1 VLLLFGSAESAS
13 AETSLNAMRGDE
25 RPQRAWSVPAGHSP
39 MAGRPVLLGLLLLLC
54 HFGVLQACGAQQR
67 GYQSQ
72 LW

>member
-1 VLLLFGSAESAS
+1 LAEACTQLLLLLLLQGLDISQQ
-13 AETSLNAMRGDE
+13 
-25 RPQRAWSVPAGHSP
+25 QRAWSVPAGHSP